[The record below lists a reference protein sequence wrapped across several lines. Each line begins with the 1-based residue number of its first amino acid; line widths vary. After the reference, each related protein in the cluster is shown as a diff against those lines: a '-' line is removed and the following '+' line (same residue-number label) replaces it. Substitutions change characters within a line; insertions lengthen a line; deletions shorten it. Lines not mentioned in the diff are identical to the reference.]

1 MSKNIVII
9 VCSGIGKRMNSNVP
23 KQFIKI
29 NDKPIVCYTIDKFEN
44 CNYIDEIIIVTNKE
58 YIDYF
63 KNSIINDYNYKK
75 ISAVIEGGKER
86 LNSVYN
92 GINYIEYNEDSI
104 VLIHDGVRPFIDEK
118 DIINIIEETKIYNAC
133 ILGVKVKDTVKICKD
148 GFIQT
153 TPNREN
159 IWLAQTP
166 QAFKYNIIKEAY
178 EYAFNNNLFVT
189 DDASVVENFGFKVK
203 IIEGNYSNIKIT
215 TKEDL
220 KFFE

>member
-92 GINYIEYNEDSI
+92 GINYIKCNKDSI

-118 DIINIIEETKIYNAC
+118 DIISIIEKTKIYDAC

-215 TKEDL
+215 TKEDF

>member
-153 TPNREN
+153 TPNRKN

>member
-23 KQFIKI
+23 KQFIKV

-215 TKEDL
+215 TKEDS

>member
-23 KQFIKI
+23 KQFIKV

>member
-1 MSKNIVII
+1 MAKNIVII

-63 KNSIINDYNYKK
+63 KNIIINDYNYKK
-75 ISAVIEGGKER
+75 INAVIEGGKER

-92 GINYIEYNEDSI
+92 GINYIKCNKDSI

-118 DIINIIEETKIYNAC
+118 DIISIIEKTKIYDAC

-166 QAFKYNIIKEAY
+166 QAFKYNVIKEAY

-189 DDASVVENFGFKVK
+189 DDASVVENLGFKVK

>member
-23 KQFIKI
+23 KQFIKV

-44 CNYIDEIIIVTNKE
+44 CNYIDETIIVTNKE

-203 IIEGNYSNIKIT
+203 IIEGSYSNIKIT

>member
-92 GINYIEYNEDSI
+92 GINYIKYNKDSI

-153 TPNREN
+153 TPNRED

-178 EYAFNNNLFVT
+178 EYAFNNNLFLT

>member
-44 CNYIDEIIIVTNKE
+44 CSEIDEIIIVTNKE
-58 YIDYF
+58 YINYF

-92 GINYIEYNEDSI
+92 GINYIKYNEDSI

-159 IWLAQTP
+159 VWLAQTP

-178 EYAFNNNLFVT
+178 EYVINNNLFAT

-203 IIEGNYSNIKIT
+203 IIEGSYNNIKIT

>member
-63 KNSIINDYNYKK
+63 KNIIINDYNYKK
-75 ISAVIEGGKER
+75 INAVIEGGKER

-92 GINYIEYNEDSI
+92 GINYIKCNKDSI

-118 DIINIIEETKIYNAC
+118 DIISIIEKTKIYDAC

-166 QAFKYNIIKEAY
+166 QAFKYNVIKEAY

>member
-63 KNSIINDYNYKK
+63 KNIIINDYNYKK
-75 ISAVIEGGKER
+75 INAVIEGGKER

-92 GINYIEYNEDSI
+92 GINYIKCNKDSI

-118 DIINIIEETKIYNAC
+118 DIISIIEKTKIYDAC

>member
-23 KQFIKI
+23 KQFIKV

-118 DIINIIEETKIYNAC
+118 DIINIIEETKMYNAC